1 MDIDKIKEVL
11 SEQGTD
17 ISRTWF
23 VCFDGTNVMS
33 SEKTGVQ
40 WRYWCEAPFLIY
52 VNCWCHRLAL
62 SLSK

>member
-33 SEKTGVQ
+33 SEKAGVQ
-40 WRYWCEAPFLIY
+40 KSIDVKL
-52 VNCWCHRLAL
+52 L
-62 SLSK
+62 SQYM